1 MSHAHS
7 YTRTRIHTRSHTHT
21 TFEYT
26 VYKNINVIIKITG
39 EEKYKKKND
48 GKSSA
53 RIYKHEQFEINE
65 DNGFLTGV
73 PKIFVVRL
81 MGQVSQLIAG
91 GGKRRGEEKGRVL
104 PVYNLLFESKSG
116 PPRGQGVK
124 NIFPSF
130 RTSLRAKLIVASLN
144 RLSHCRLITAMIPL
158 RKDDADN
165 FATGLRLA

>member
-7 YTRTRIHTRSHTHT
+7 YTRTHVHTRSHT

-39 EEKYKKKND
+39 EKKNIKKKEND

-81 MGQVSQLIAG
+81 MGQISQLIAG
-91 GGKRRGEEKGRVL
+91 GGGEGEEKGRVL

-130 RTSLRAKLIVASLN
+130 RTSLRAKSIVAN
-144 RLSHCRLITAMIPL
+144 RSSHCGVITAVIPL
-158 RKDDADN
+158 RKESASADN

>member
-7 YTRTRIHTRSHTHT
+7 YTRTHVHTRSHT

-39 EEKYKKKND
+39 EKKNIKKKEND

-81 MGQVSQLIAG
+81 MGQISQLIAG
-91 GGKRRGEEKGRVL
+91 GGGKERRRVEFFRSIIFYLKASRVL
-104 PVYNLLFESKSG
+104 LVA
-116 PPRGQGVK
+116 
-124 NIFPSF
+124 
-130 RTSLRAKLIVASLN
+130 RA
-144 RLSHCRLITAMIPL
+144 
-158 RKDDADN
+158 
-165 FATGLRLA
+165 